1 MGPWGALI
9 MSFFGASFFAWASV
23 LAAGWRTP
31 LLIVPLIVW
40 PSIAY
45 SAWRM
50 IKKAV
55 PRAYS
60 PSSHAARVM
69 SWASAGEGVGIPI
82 VALALANTGHQNV
95 VLPGIAVV
103 VGLHFLPM
111 AWAIPFKPLYGPAAS
126 LLLASAIGFGL
137 SQPVGSILV
146 GVVSAI
152 TLWVA
157 SIFALWRV
165 RRTPASALAEA

>member
-23 LAAGWRTP
+23 LAAGRRTP
-31 LLIVPLIVW
+31 LFIVPLIVW

-45 SAWRM
+45 SAWRL
-50 IKKAV
+50 IN
-55 PRAYS
+55 R
-60 PSSHAARVM
+60 AARGAYAPPRRAARIM

-82 VALALANTGHQNV
+82 VALALANTGHQDV
-95 VLPGIAVV
+95 VLPGIAAV

-126 LLLASAIGFGL
+126 LLSASAIGFGL
-137 SQPVGSILV
+137 SQPAGSILV

-165 RRTPASALAEA
+165 RRTPASSSIQA